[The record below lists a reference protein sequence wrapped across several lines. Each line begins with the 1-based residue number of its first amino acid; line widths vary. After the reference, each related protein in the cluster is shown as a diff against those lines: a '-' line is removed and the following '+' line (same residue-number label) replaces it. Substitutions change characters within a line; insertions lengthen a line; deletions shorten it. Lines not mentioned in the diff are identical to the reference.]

1 MKWKTRI
8 GLWNVRKLRECGKLK
23 EVEKEMTRYKLDSMG
38 LSETLWK
45 GNGEIITENGNF
57 LKFSGVG
64 EDIKHGNCVS
74 IVMTKEG

>member
-1 MKWKTRI
+1 M
-8 GLWNVRKLRECGKLK
+8 RECGKLK

-74 IVMTKEG
+74 SLMTKEG